1 MNIRGWMDESSKVGS
16 RFESSVDMLANVYSI
31 QEQTPNRFR
40 VVLCRGSQ
48 QDRRPGL
55 ITSSWILPY
64 ATSNRKAQEIH
75 NVILSRIDEYK
86 SLKTSR
92 SHSLFTQV
100 TVFMDR
106 LARRLTGRNKRSI
119 GTKGYMSDYSFFQVM
134 AFLLC
139 WSGRGH
145 REKSRYFRGYGACFP
160 ERDI

>member
-1 MNIRGWMDESSKVGS
+1 MDESGKVGS

-40 VVLCRGSQ
+40 VVLCQGSQ

-75 NVILSRIDEYK
+75 NVILSRRHPDHIRYYTSNSLRGPPRKEIDRKEQK
-86 SLKTSR
+86 KHR
-92 SHSLFTQV
+92 
-100 TVFMDR
+100 D
-106 LARRLTGRNKRSI
+106 
-119 GTKGYMSDYSFFQVM
+119 KGIYVSTDYSFFQVIMM
-134 AFLLC
+134 AFLC

-145 REKSRYFRGYGACFP
+145 RERSRYFRGY
-160 ERDI
+160 EHMV